1 MCLSLHNLPPRP
13 LIMPLSTRQS
23 TAKSKSSSE
32 FLFPE
37 DIENLTAFIEEQE
50 HSEPSGAKPKKSS
63 TKSKKKDKAPT
74 PPAQPDQSASVENLI
89 LLETLRKENLATEL
103 KIAEA
108 KLELT
113 KLSANSSLVAP
124 PPVSP
129 VKLQRVIT
137 PCSTPAAP
145 VQQFTTLDQL
155 RTKKKTS
162 TSLPNNYLF
171 SAKGTVDYDK
181 LDLAEFVS
189 GFLEFCKEQ
198 PESSKPSLLAHLQL
212 LMDRAITYSWSS
224 VRNFHFSVHNAIEQG
239 RLAWS
244 RSDAIRDRAQTFFTH
259 QDLRSNATIP
269 SRPNGNS
276 QVRSRAKDNYCKEW
290 NYSGKCNCNISDA
303 SYKLVHRCRVCDSL
317 EHAMLNC
324 AKRKYPIPSH
334 QPSTSSA
341 EQSS

>member
-1 MCLSLHNLPPRP
+1 MQTLYHKGELS
-13 LIMPLSTRQS
+13 S
-23 TAKSKSSSE
+23 
-32 FLFPE
+32 
-37 DIENLTAFIEEQE
+37 
-50 HSEPSGAKPKKSS
+50 
-63 TKSKKKDKAPT
+63 
-74 PPAQPDQSASVENLI
+74 
-89 LLETLRKENLATEL
+89 TEL

-276 QVRSRAKDNYCKEW
+276 HVRSRAKDNYCKEW